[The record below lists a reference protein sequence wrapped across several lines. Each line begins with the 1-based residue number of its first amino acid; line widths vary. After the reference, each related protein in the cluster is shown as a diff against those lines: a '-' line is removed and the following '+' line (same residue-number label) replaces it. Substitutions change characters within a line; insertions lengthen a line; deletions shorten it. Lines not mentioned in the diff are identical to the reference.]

1 MAAPPVGRRI
11 ADRLKLRRHLSMT
24 PWLVGAIAG
33 CVAIPVAVLLHRE
46 LRTGSHRRDDELET
60 PPRRHLWVPL
70 LLPVLALLVGHAL
83 TDSHNAG
90 VALAYCLCLPVLAAL
105 TAIDLDVHRLP
116 NALTFPLVP
125 AAAVIAAVASVS
137 TGHWFALVRA
147 LLAGMALG
155 AAYLVLLL
163 VSRGG
168 AGLGLG
174 DVKLAVGLGILLGWF
189 SWSNVLSGT
198 LIGFIL
204 GGLWSAGLLV
214 SRRATRNTY
223 IAFGPFMI
231 GGAVLALLAS

>member
-1 MAAPPVGRRI
+1 MN
-11 ADRLKLRRHLSMT
+11 
-24 PWLVGAIAG
+24 PWLVGAIAS
-33 CVAIPVAVLLHRE
+33 CTAIPVAILLRRE
-46 LRTGSHRRDDELET
+46 LRTARHRRDDEIDAPT
-60 PPRRHLWVPL
+60 RRHLWLLIVLPL
-70 LLPVLALLVGHAL
+70 GALLVGRAL
-83 TDSHNAG
+83 TGSHNVG
-90 VALAYCLCLPVLAAL
+90 VALAYCVCLPILAAL

-137 TGHWFALVRA
+137 TGHWFALLRA
-147 LLAGMALG
+147 VLAGMALG
-155 AAYLVLLL
+155 AAYLMLLL

-189 SWSNVLSGT
+189 SWSAVLSGT

-204 GGLWSAGLLV
+204 GGLWAAGLLV
-214 SRRATRNTY
+214 SRRATRHTY

-231 GGAVLALLAS
+231 GGTVIALLAS